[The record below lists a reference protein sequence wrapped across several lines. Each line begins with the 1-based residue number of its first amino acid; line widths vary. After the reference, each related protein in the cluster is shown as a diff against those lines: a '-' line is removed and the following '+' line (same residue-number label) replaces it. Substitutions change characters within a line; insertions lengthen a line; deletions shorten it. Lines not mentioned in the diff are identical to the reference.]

1 MKPNQQLSR
10 REILRMVGL
19 GGAAALVAACS
30 QPATVA
36 PTAALPQPTAAP
48 AAKPTNIPAAAS
60 QPTAALAPQTAPA
73 GPSAT
78 TAEWNAVVDAA
89 KKESVVSIATYAGT
103 GYRKVMDDFEAAYP
117 GVKVEHTQF
126 QSSSR
131 DYVPRLLQ
139 ERKANL
145 YAWDV
150 ALMPSPEMLRQVKPN
165 GGLAPIRPLLVH
177 PEVANDGVWMDGFE
191 SGFLDKEKQYDYAIT
206 RALSQSLW
214 VDSNQVKD
222 GEIKSFKDLLDP
234 KWKGKILA
242 GDPRTKGSGFNL
254 ATTLRLRTK
263 DDSVIKQLW
272 LEQEAVLNTDARQLT
287 EQVARGRYA
296 IGLGAISV
304 PILQDMVALGVG
316 SNVKW
321 IPMLEMDY
329 LYSGSSILHYLA
341 NAPHPSA
348 AKLFINWVLT
358 KDGSSSFGKHI
369 QDNSRRVDVEPFDPG
384 VIPPKGQEYVLLD
397 LEEVLPEIE
406 KSQEIAKA
414 VLN

>member
-1 MKPNQQLSR
+1 
-10 REILRMVGL
+10 
-19 GGAAALVAACS
+19 
-30 QPATVA
+30 
-36 PTAALPQPTAAP
+36 
-48 AAKPTNIPAAAS
+48 
-60 QPTAALAPQTAPA
+60 
-73 GPSAT
+73 
-78 TAEWNAVVDAA
+78 
-89 KKESVVSIATYAGT
+89 VSIATYAGT

-177 PEVANDGVWMDGFE
+177 PEVLKDSNWRDGFE
-191 SGFLDKEKQYDYAIT
+191 SGFLDKDKQYDYAIT

-214 VDSNQVKD
+214 VDTNQVKD
-222 GEIKSFKDLLDP
+222 GEIKGVKDLLDP

-254 ATTLRLRTK
+254 ATTLRLRVK
-263 DDSVIKQLW
+263 DDSIIRQLW
-272 LEQEAVLNTDARQLT
+272 LDQEAVLNTDARQLT

-296 IGLGAISV
+296 IGLGAVSV

-316 SNVKW
+316 NNVKW
-321 IPMLEMDY
+321 IPMLELDY
-329 LYSGSSILHYLA
+329 LYSGSAILHHLA
-341 NAPHPSA
+341 DAPHPAA
-348 AKLFINWVLT
+348 AKLFANWMLLPE
-358 KDGSSSFGKHI
+358 GSASFGKNI
-369 QDNSRRVDVEPFDPG
+369 QDNSRRVDVEPFDPE
-384 VIPPKGQEYVLLD
+384 VIPPSGQDYVLLD
-397 LEEVLPEIE
+397 LEEILPEIE
-406 KSQEIAKA
+406 KSQEIAKS

>member
-1 MKPNQQLSR
+1 MKPDHPLSR
-10 REILRMVGL
+10 RQVLRVLGL
-19 GGAAALVAACS
+19 GGVTALAVACS
-30 QPATVA
+30 QPSTSPPSGAA
-36 PTAALPQPTAAP
+36 PPTAVPAVKPTSAP
-48 AAKPTNIPAAAS
+48 AAVAEPPAAA
-60 QPTAALAPQTAPA
+60 APKTAPS
-73 GPSAT
+73 GPSAS
-78 TAEWNAVVDAA
+78 TAEWNGVVESA
-89 KKESVVSIATYAGT
+89 KKEGVVSIATYAGT

-165 GGLAPIRPLLVH
+165 GGLAPIRPMLVH
-177 PEVANDGVWMDGFE
+177 PEVLNESNWMDGFE
-191 SGFLDKEKQYDYAIT
+191 GGFLDKEKQYDYAIT

-222 GEIKSFKDLLDP
+222 GEITSFKDLLDP

-321 IPMLEMDY
+321 VPMLEMDY

-358 KDGSSSFGKHI
+358 KEGSSSFGKHI

>member
-1 MKPNQQLSR
+1 
-10 REILRMVGL
+10 
-19 GGAAALVAACS
+19 
-30 QPATVA
+30 
-36 PTAALPQPTAAP
+36 
-48 AAKPTNIPAAAS
+48 
-60 QPTAALAPQTAPA
+60 
-73 GPSAT
+73 
-78 TAEWNAVVDAA
+78 
-89 KKESVVSIATYAGT
+89 
-103 GYRKVMDDFEAAYP
+103 MDDFEAAYP

-150 ALMPSPEMLRQVKPN
+150 ALMPAPEMLRQVKPN

-177 PEVANDGVWMDGFE
+177 PEVVKDSNWMDGFE
-191 SGFLDKEKQYDYAIT
+191 SGFLDKDKGYNYAIT

-214 VDSNQVKD
+214 VDSNQVRD
-222 GEIKSFKDLLDP
+222 GEIKTFKDLLDP

-254 ATTLRLRTK
+254 ATTLRLRVK
-263 DDSVIKQLW
+263 DDSIIRQLW
-272 LEQEAVLNTDARQLT
+272 LDQEAVLNTDARQLT

-296 IGLGAISV
+296 IGLGAIST
-304 PILQDMVALGVG
+304 PILQDMQALDVG
-316 SNVKW
+316 KNVKW
-321 IPMLEMDY
+321 IPMQELDY
-329 LYSGSSILHYLA
+329 LYSGSSILHYLES
-341 NAPHPSA
+341 APHPAA

-358 KDGSSSFGKHI
+358 KEGSTSFGKNI

-384 VIPPKGQEYVLLD
+384 VIPPKGQDFVLLD
-397 LEEVLPEIE
+397 LEEILPEIE

>member
-1 MKPNQQLSR
+1 MTSNQALSR
-10 REILRMVGL
+10 RQLLRLVGL
-19 GGAAALVAACS
+19 SGAAALAAACS
-30 QPATVA
+30 QPAPAA
-36 PTAALPQPTAAP
+36 PTAVPAQPTAAP
-48 AAKPTNIPAAAS
+48 ATKPTSAPAVPAQPIVATPVQAVPAAADVS
-60 QPTAALAPQTAPA
+60 
-73 GPSAT
+73 S
-78 TAEWNAVVDAA
+78 AEWNAIVDAA
-89 KKESVVSIATYAGT
+89 KKEGSVSIATYAGT
-103 GYRKVMDDFEAAYP
+103 GYRKVMDDFETAFP

-165 GGLAPIRPLLVH
+165 GGLAPIRPVLVH
-177 PEVANDGVWMDGFE
+177 PEVVNDSNWMDGFE

-214 VDSNQVKD
+214 VDSNQVKE
-222 GEIKSFKDLLDP
+222 GEIKSVKDLLDP

-263 DDSVIKQLW
+263 DDSIIKQLW

-358 KDGSSSFGKHI
+358 KEGSTSFGKNI
-369 QDNSRRVDVEPFDPG
+369 QDNSRRVDVEPFDPA
-384 VIPPKGQEYVLLD
+384 VIPPRGQDYVLLD
-397 LEEVLPEIE
+397 LEEILPEIE

>member
-1 MKPNQQLSR
+1 MKPDLQLSR
-10 REILRMVGL
+10 REILRLVGL

-30 QPATVA
+30 QPAPAV
-36 PTAALPQPTAAP
+36 PTAAPAQPTAAP
-48 AAKPTNIPAAAS
+48 APKAASAPAAAP
-60 QPTAALAPQTAPA
+60 PTAAAAAQTAPS

-78 TAEWNAVVDAA
+78 TAEWNAVVDGA
-89 KKESVVSIATYAGT
+89 KKEGSVSIATYAGT

-165 GGLAPIRPLLVH
+165 GGLAPIRPMLVH
-177 PEVANDGVWMDGFE
+177 PEVLNESSWMDGFE

-222 GEIKSFKDLLDP
+222 GEITSFKDLLDP

-304 PILQDMVALGVG
+304 PILQDMVALGAG

-321 IPMLEMDY
+321 IPMQEMDY

-358 KDGSSSFGKHI
+358 KDGSGSFGKYI
-369 QDNSRRVDVEPFDPG
+369 QDNSRRADVEPFDPG
-384 VIPPKGQEYVLLD
+384 VIPVKGQEYVLLD